1 MNISEKPTPSFF
13 FDTAD
18 TDYIKKTWE
27 KLNKHVS
34 GETCLGITT
43 NPNALAKVNCHTLKD
58 LQTLVKDM
66 SNTMDDICGGGSL
79 IYVQVPYSCMNID
92 NIVRWASFISQLDTG
107 KSKIAL
113 KIPHFSYILRETNR
127 PIFWNTEM
135 FGAFKNLYLNVT
147 GVSDSG
153 TIIKAL
159 SYENVSYA
167 SIIPGRM
174 EEVGIDANAHL
185 KYLCEQNF
193 KKHQAI
199 ITGSMRTIKGLKDSI
214 YYRTVP
220 TIGTRVWDLIAS
232 GNHWEEFPNYW
243 NNQYQRS
250 DNNSSDY
257 CPETTEKNINLSKLF
272 FEQMDSLGSKLH
284 EDFTTAIQSSKN

>member
-1 MNISEKPTPSFF
+1 MSDSTMTQPSFF

-18 TDYIKKTWE
+18 TETIKRIWD
-27 KLNKHVS
+27 KLSKHTDS
-34 GETCLGITT
+34 KSCLGITT
-43 NPNALAKVNCHTLKD
+43 NPNALAKVNCHTVDD
-58 LQTLVKDM
+58 LRKLVKTM
-66 SNTMDDICGGGSL
+66 SDTMDEICGGGSL
-79 IYVQVPYSCMNID
+79 IYVQVPNSCMNPA
-92 NIVRWASFISQLDTG
+92 NILMWASMISKFDTG

-113 KIPHFSYILRETNR
+113 KIPHFSYILRQTNH

-147 GVSDSG
+147 GVADSG

-199 ITGSMRTIKGLKDSI
+199 ITGSMRTIRGLKDAV

-220 TIGTRVWDLIAS
+220 TIGTRVWDLIES
-232 GNHWEEFPNYW
+232 ENRWEEFPTYW
-243 NNQYQRS
+243 NDLYKRS
-250 DNNSSDY
+250 DDFCADY
-257 CPETTEKNINLSKLF
+257 CPETTEKNISLSKQF
-272 FEQMDSLGSKLH
+272 FEQMDVLGSKLH
-284 EDFTTAIQSSKN
+284 ENFMIP

>member
-1 MNISEKPTPSFF
+1 LIMSNTETVIPSFF

-18 TDYIKKTWE
+18 TEAIKRIWNRLGK
-27 KLNKHVS
+27 KIQSKS
-34 GETCLGITT
+34 CLGITT
-43 NPNALAKVNCHTLKD
+43 NPNALAKVNCHTLVELEK
-58 LQTLVKDM
+58 LVKTM
-66 SNTMDDICGGGSL
+66 SNTMDEICGGGSL
-79 IYVQVPYSCMNID
+79 IYVQVPNSCMSLEN
-92 NIVRWASFISQLDTG
+92 VVKWANFVSKLDTG

-113 KIPHFSYILRETNR
+113 KIPHFSYILRGTEH

-147 GVSDSG
+147 GISDSG

-159 SYENVSYA
+159 SYENIRYA

-174 EEVGIDANAHL
+174 EEAGIDANAHL

-193 KKHQAI
+193 RKHQAV
-199 ITGSMRTIKGLKDSI
+199 ITGSMRTIKGLRDSV

-220 TIGTRVWDLIAS
+220 TIGTRVWDLVEQ
-232 GNHWEEFPNYW
+232 GDLWEEFPTYW
-243 NNQYQRS
+243 NDLYSRS
-250 DNNSSDY
+250 DSASQDY
-257 CPETTEKNINLSKLF
+257 CPETTEKNIGLSKQF

-284 EDFTTAIQSSKN
+284 DDFMRP